1 VAELEKRFADKLRSV
16 LSISAK
22 VQIKAPARSNA
33 ARARALTSLTTKTIL
48 TLNTMTIR
56 QLSIFI
62 ENQSGT
68 VQKVLELMK
77 QSRIQIMAC
86 TIADTAE
93 YGIFRI
99 ICSEPDRACAELK
112 DAGVAVAISNV
123 FAIELDNQPGG
134 AADVVG
140 TFSRAGIGITYL
152 YAFLLNGRG
161 ILIFRTDKEAEA
173 QDVIRRAGLRVV
185 TERDLPVN
193 A

>member
-1 VAELEKRFADKLRSV
+1 
-16 LSISAK
+16 
-22 VQIKAPARSNA
+22 
-33 ARARALTSLTTKTIL
+33 
-48 TLNTMTIR
+48 MTIR

-99 ICSEPDRACAELK
+99 ICSEPDRACRELK
-112 DAGVAVAISNV
+112 EAGVAVAISDV

-134 AADVVG
+134 AADVVAI
-140 TFSRAGIGITYL
+140 FSEAGIGITYM
-152 YAFLLNGRG
+152 YAFLLDGRG
-161 ILIFRTDKEAEA
+161 IMIFRTDKEAEA